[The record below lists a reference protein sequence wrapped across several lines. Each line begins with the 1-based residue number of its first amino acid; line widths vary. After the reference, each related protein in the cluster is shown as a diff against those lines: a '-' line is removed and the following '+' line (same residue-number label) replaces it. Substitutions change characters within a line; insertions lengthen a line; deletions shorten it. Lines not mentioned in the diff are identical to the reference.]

1 MSCFILCDAHIDYLL
16 SAAWVYRLN
25 SDMDLDHVVDRVAN
39 MLETENAAS
48 VNFRYRENAH
58 VLFAEAYKKC
68 PTRKITITWT
78 ESRNVEPGT
87 SFEGPTCWRDAN
99 AAILRIAKDAPEG
112 GAYDKT
118 GFTIEWAD
126 GEDYEGR
133 IGVTRAMASLAAPL
147 TKHVLDF
154 NTASAGR
161 QRPSHLTE
169 ERYRE
174 YLTAIEHHAPGSAAG
189 HAQVI
194 DSYQIGEAAD
204 RQVRTVKLIREVE
217 PVQVLKAIKCY
228 EHQSCDHPN
237 WQESP
242 SRRWCDDLRL
252 AAIERLPGYDDA
264 KWEIDGDSD
273 AQANPRLP

>member
-1 MSCFILCDAHIDYLL
+1 MSCFIVSAAHIDYLL
-16 SAAWVYRLN
+16 SAAWVYGLN
-25 SDMDLDHVVDRVAN
+25 ADMDLDHVVDRLAN

-48 VNFRYRENAH
+48 VNYRYRENAH

-99 AAILRIAKDAPEG
+99 AAILHIAKDAPEG

-126 GEDYEGR
+126 GKDYEGR
-133 IGVTRAMASLAAPL
+133 IDVTREMSRLAAPL

-154 NTASAGR
+154 NTFASGR
-161 QRPSHLTE
+161 QCPPHLTE

-174 YLTAIEHHAPGSAAG
+174 YINATEHHFPGAAAG
-189 HAQVI
+189 HGQVL
-194 DSYQIGEAAD
+194 DRYQIGEASD
-204 RQVRTVKLIREVE
+204 RQVRTVKLTREVE

-228 EHQSCDHPN
+228 EYQSCEHPS
-237 WQESP
+237 WEDSEAR
-242 SRRWCDDLRL
+242 SWCNHLRL
-252 AAIERLPGYDDA
+252 AAIEHLPGFEAA
-264 KWEIDGDSD
+264 KWEIGEPVS
-273 AQANPRLP
+273 